1 MTFPQSYLVLRS
13 EWTDNSYGFEE
24 HSHFKYLTPW
34 TCRSN
39 LLPVMLDGS
48 SVQSSV
54 EKFIQLGECVDFI
67 NVNKF

>member
-13 EWTDNSYGFEE
+13 EWTDNSYGFLKNTPI
-24 HSHFKYLTPW
+24 FKYLTPW

-54 EKFIQLGECVDFI
+54 EKFIQLGECVDFT
-67 NVNKF
+67 KCQ